1 MIGLSCLRPS
11 NTARISSSERP
22 LVATAHDGKRAVSY
36 DRFLVH
42 EPFGPLPSTS
52 VRVIAAARRS
62 ANTAMISA
70 SMSRR

>member
-42 EPFGPLPSTS
+42 EPSDHSRTS

-62 ANTAMISA
+62 PNTAMISA